1 MLHGCVAS
9 WYPHVQTV
17 RNYVP
22 EEVLKRHLAA
32 RRAPYQKLP
41 DAKLSGAE
49 LSDAMDGD
57 VLTVD
62 DSTSGAARA
71 CILAREAGHDVTLFV
86 NPAQIARRRPYWF
99 SRLDAIMDQR
109 QVTTA
114 AFEGREFDVRPGRP
128 LRTFRLAV
136 KARLMTLAEADADG
150 ILDELAAQLGA
161 RTAAVP
167 EHARTMTVEE
177 LRQLVARGV
186 QIGSHGWDHRDIAA
200 MSEAEIIDDLRC
212 AREWFHDNLGLHPA
226 HYAVP
231 YGLSPLTGRA
241 AREVPGRILLAN
253 VGLGVGFLGDRQW
266 NRRDITSELQGRHA

>member
-9 WYPHVQTV
+9 WHPQVQTV

-22 EEVLKRHLAA
+22 EDVLKRHLDA
-32 RRAPYQKLP
+32 RRTPYRT
-41 DAKLSGAE
+41 
-49 LSDAMDGD
+49 LSDAVDGD

-71 CILAREAGHDVTLFV
+71 CVLAREAGHDVTLFV
-86 NPAQIARRRPYWF
+86 NPAQIAHGRPYWF

-109 QVTTA
+109 QVATA
-114 AFEGREFDVRPGRP
+114 AFEGGEFDLSPGRP

-136 KARLMTLAEADADG
+136 KARLMRLPEADTDG
-150 ILDELAAQLGA
+150 VLDELAARLGV
-161 RTAAVP
+161 RTAAVAV
-167 EHARTMTVEE
+167 HARTMTVEE
-177 LRQLVARGV
+177 LRGLVERGV

-200 MSEAEIIDDLRC
+200 MTEAEIIDDLRC

-241 AREVPGRILLAN
+241 AAEVPGRILLAN
-253 VGLGVGFLGDRQW
+253 AGLPAGFLGDRQW